1 MDSYY
6 RPTWVEISLDALRH
20 NYMEFRRA
28 IPRAMQIMAVVKA
41 NGYGHG
47 AKEVAREALDCGAD
61 YLGVAFMDEAIE
73 LRRSGITSPILV
85 LGYTPP
91 EGVDLALAYDITI
104 TVFSEE
110 LLNYLKD
117 FKKVNHPESDRS
129 LKIHIKLDTGMGR
142 LGLVVGSSSP
152 DGSMEIEG
160 KAAILFIERALQL
173 EGVVVEGLFTHYACA
188 DESDESYTFVQ
199 YKRFGGIVE
208 YFRTKDITFPIL
220 HAGNSATAIQ
230 FPGLSYTM
238 VRLGISLYGL
248 YPSEEVN
255 RQEIQLLPVMSFKTA
270 VIMVKILPPD
280 SAVSYGAIYH
290 TVGEERIA
298 TLPVGYADGF
308 TRMLTGVGEVL
319 IRGQKVPIVGR
330 ICMDQCMI
338 NVTALPPIDVGEEV
352 VLFGC
357 QGDAVISADDLAKQL
372 GTINY
377 EITCMVSNRV
387 PRTYIRHGEIVDVV
401 NPLLGGR
408 SLGTSE

>member
-20 NYMEFRRA
+20 NYKEFRKA
-28 IPRAMQIMAVVKA
+28 IPQAMKIMAVVKA

-47 AKEVAREALDCGAD
+47 AKEVAWEALDCGAD

-73 LRRSGITSPILV
+73 LRRSGITAPILV
-85 LGYTPP
+85 LGYTSP
-91 EGVDLALAYDITI
+91 EGVDLALTHDITI

-110 LLNYLKD
+110 LLDYLED
-117 FKKVNHPESDRS
+117 FKNVIRPGTERA

-142 LGLVVGSSSP
+142 LGLRVEPNISEGSR
-152 DGSMEIEG
+152 ENEG
-160 KAAILFIERALQL
+160 QEAILFIERALKL

-188 DESDESYTFVQ
+188 DETDNSYTYAQ
-199 YKRFGGIVE
+199 YERFGGVVE
-208 YFRTKDITFPIL
+208 YFRAKDITFPL
-220 HAGNSATAIQ
+220 VHAGNSATAIQ

-255 RQEIQLLPVMSFKTA
+255 RQEVQLLPVMSFKTA
-270 VIMVKILPPD
+270 VIMAKILPPH
-280 SAVSYGAIYH
+280 SGVSYGAIYH
-290 TVGEERIA
+290 TSGDEQIA
-298 TLPVGYADGF
+298 TLPVGYADGY
-308 TRMLTGVGEVL
+308 TRMLTGRGEVL

-338 NVTALPPIDVGEEV
+338 NVSGLPSVEVGEEV
-352 VLFGC
+352 VLFGR
-357 QGDAVISADDLAKQL
+357 QGDAVITADDLAKQL

-387 PRTYIRHGEIVDVV
+387 PRTYIRDGQIIDVV
-401 NPLLGGR
+401 NPLFGGA
-408 SLGTSE
+408 G